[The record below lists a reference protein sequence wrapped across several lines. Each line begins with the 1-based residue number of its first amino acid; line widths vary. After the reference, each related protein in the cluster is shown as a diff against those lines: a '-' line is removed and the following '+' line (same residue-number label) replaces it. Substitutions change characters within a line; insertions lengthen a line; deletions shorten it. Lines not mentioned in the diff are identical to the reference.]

1 MIIMSLRDGDLPSK
15 QSPHFRGGLLRKV
28 RSQRH
33 IDRGQRAAGAC
44 LLSPHL
50 HSLESRE
57 NVQDLARVQ
66 IGM

>member
-1 MIIMSLRDGDLPSK
+1 MQGEGERVA
-15 QSPHFRGGLLRKV
+15 GGWRAW
-28 RSQRH
+28 SRH
-33 IDRGQRAAGAC
+33 RVSAGAC